1 MPETKPRSSLFL
13 IFVIMGML
21 IVSYFSLSGTNVT
34 FGQSYIPNPVNTTSA
49 VSSSSFFNSST
60 TALNASSLTGS
71 ALSVTNSMRNSNET
85 VPLAGKTPY
94 IADNNRYIFSQ
105 NQSEISTPSNNS
117 HTGEFGEGVKI
128 AAVMPTFTAAA
139 YDNAF
144 YVFYRKYINVA
155 YGVNITTDL
164 NLLTSKVT
172 NEPSDSASGF
182 SMVYLLGNL
191 KWTQPGSDITF
202 LTDQDVD
209 AGAYI

>member
-1 MPETKPRSSLFL
+1 MQIIIDT
-13 IFVIMGML
+13 
-21 IVSYFSLSGTNVT
+21 YFH
-34 FGQSYIPNPVNTTSA
+34 
-49 VSSSSFFNSST
+49 
-60 TALNASSLTGS
+60 
-71 ALSVTNSMRNSNET
+71 
-85 VPLAGKTPY
+85 KT
-94 IADNNRYIFSQ
+94 R
-105 NQSEISTPSNNS
+105 SEISTPSNNS

-209 AGAYI
+209 AGAYLEEMAVMHLMLLFSVIKNTLPKKNMITLSNLLEMEAQ